1 MPSQRNTLCMKIEG
15 SIERGKLADLIVVS
29 ADPLTIES
37 DRIKDIRVLMTMIEG
52 KIVWRT
58 EM

>member
-1 MPSQRNTLCMKIEG
+1 MKIEG